1 MKTKNLVKSTMTA
14 IMLVSLSLLLTLL
27 RVVLLVIIYPPYK
40 VLEKTNRVY
49 QEAMEET
56 CGMLSL

>member
-1 MKTKNLVKSTMTA
+1 M
-14 IMLVSLSLLLTLL
+14 
-27 RVVLLVIIYPPYK
+27 VVIYPPFK

>member
-40 VLEKTNRVY
+40 VLEKTNRAY

-56 CGMLSL
+56 C

>member
-1 MKTKNLVKSTMTA
+1 MKTKILARSIMTNT
-14 IMLVSLSLLLTLL
+14 MLVIASLLLTLL
-27 RVVLLVIIYPPYK
+27 RLLLIMLIWPLFK
-40 VLEKTNRVY
+40 VLEKTNRAY